1 MSLATRAGDLFYTFR
16 FLKAFTTPWPDTDAA
31 KLGIVDENGKRNR
44 KVKLDTDEKRDAYT
58 PFLRLVYN
66 LKRLVNMAPGGKS
79 KMASY
84 AAGLLLLK
92 DHFGMTDKG
101 IDKILQGME
110 IDPLDLISEKNE
122 WWLLPSGAISPGVYQ
137 ITNYKL
143 TCESLD
149 DIVYP
154 KDRVMVHENCF
165 PVDEVLGIPVYKVT
179 HINTKKAVYV
189 TLGEL
194 YK

>member
-1 MSLATRAGDLFYTFR
+1 MSLASRAGDLFYTFR

-31 KLGIVDENGKRNR
+31 KLGIVDENGKRN
-44 KVKLDTDEKRDAYT
+44 KSVKLDTDEKRDAYT

-66 LKRLVNMAPGGKS
+66 IKRLVNMAPGGRS
-79 KMASY
+79 RMASY
-84 AAGLLLLK
+84 AAGLMLLK

-122 WWLLPSGAISPGVYQ
+122 WWLLPNGAISPGVYQ

-143 TCESLD
+143 TCETLD
-149 DIVYP
+149 DIIYP
-154 KDRVMVHENCF
+154 KDKVMVHENAF
-165 PVDEVLGIPVYKVT
+165 PVDEILGIPIYKVT
-179 HINTKKAVYV
+179 HINTKKSVYV